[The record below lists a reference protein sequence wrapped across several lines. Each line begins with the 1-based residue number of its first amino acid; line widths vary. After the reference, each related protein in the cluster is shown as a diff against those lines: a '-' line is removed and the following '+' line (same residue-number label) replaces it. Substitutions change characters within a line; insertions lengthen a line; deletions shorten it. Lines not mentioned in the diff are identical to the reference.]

1 MADDAEAGVA
11 VGLQELVGMGPAVEV
26 DGEAIGLK
34 YPVDIGEGRGQP
46 GIGVVARNAAAITR
60 PIVGEV
66 VRVGEYEVDAPSC
79 SCGRTCK
86 QSAVMMVLSAMVV
99 MVSAPLASGGA
110 PCDLLTARNSQAEPA
125 TGATGNLGFP
135 RGRPKAGDDSHCA
148 CRAACV
154 RGSGLEVAD
163 VFTKRKTDMY

>member
-1 MADDAEAGVA
+1 
-11 VGLQELVGMGPAVEV
+11 MGPAVEA

-34 YPVDIGEGRGQP
+34 HPVDIGEGRGQP

-79 SCGRTCK
+79 TCGRTCK
-86 QSAVMMVLSAMVV
+86 QSAVMMVLSVMVV

-125 TGATGNLGFP
+125 TGGNWESWFSARKAKG
-135 RGRPKAGDDSHCA
+135 RG
-148 CRAACV
+148 
-154 RGSGLEVAD
+154 
-163 VFTKRKTDMY
+163 